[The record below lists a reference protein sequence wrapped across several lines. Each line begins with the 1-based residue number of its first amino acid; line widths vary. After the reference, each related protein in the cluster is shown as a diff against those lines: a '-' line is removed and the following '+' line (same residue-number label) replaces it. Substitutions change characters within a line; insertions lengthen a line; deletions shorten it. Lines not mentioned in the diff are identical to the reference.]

1 MDPAEDVAAAPDS
14 WETADIDGPMSRLV
28 LSARRVSSSPDLAD
42 DDQDHPP
49 PTLSSPQHGPA
60 PSPARDDLVDQ
71 FLREALEKPR
81 ERLSVLRMEQDIVKF
96 ISDPRQ
102 TQFEFQGLPTSYLRL
117 AAHRLAQ
124 HYFLQ
129 SIAIPDNSL
138 PDGTG
143 SRIILRK
150 TSSECRL
157 PAVRLADI
165 PVNLPQEESSSVA
178 KVAIKQRPQKNFH
191 SNHSLSAHSSR
202 DNLQKSVEERK
213 EEYNKARARIFN
225 NSSSINA
232 ADGRPVDEVT
242 LPNTLHRST
251 SLELNSS
258 NRLGQGAEITLE
270 RSLTTTSASSRTNRS
285 KIEKEPA
292 VNRNRQNN
300 RVAIFRDRESERKD
314 PDYDR
319 SYDRYMQRFDPGFG
333 FNGGPYTIQ
342 PLYAPAVTYN
352 TEFPQL
358 GSAHRSPVAVEQQ
371 PRPIAQHIPGSWSA
385 AQAPNAIGYGPPDG
399 AMAPY
404 SPGNAGAPVRSSV
417 FMHAPQQYAMP
428 SRPGVPFVHPQ
439 ESMRPLAQTHQ
450 QQQSEASLRLARPR
464 YCDAGRADRAAYSFG
479 WTLDLKDHECGRER
493 LGSAKRLPAAEEA
506 PRVGSRISPRRPL
519 ARPQAL
525 AEQQSGGGVQW
536 SAAAMSKLQTEVL
549 KDAISQVVAEAR
561 EKNRKFTETIEL
573 QIGLKNY
580 DPQKDKRF
588 SGSVKLPHI
597 PRPKMKVCMLGD
609 AQHVGEAEKIGLD
622 YMDVEAL
629 KKMNKNKKLV
639 KKLAKKYHAFLAS
652 EAIIKQIPR
661 LLGPGLNKAGK
672 FPTLVSHQE
681 SLESKVN
688 ETKATV
694 KFQLKKVLCM
704 GVAVG
709 NLSMEEKQIQQ
720 NIQMSVNFL
729 VSLLKK
735 NWQNVRC
742 LYIKSTMG
750 KPNRVF

>member
-1 MDPAEDVAAAPDS
+1 MEAAEDAAAVAAPES
-14 WETADIDGPMSRLV
+14 WETADLDGAMSRL
-28 LSARRVSSSPDLAD
+28 LLSSSSSSSARRVASSPDLAD
-42 DDQDHPP
+42 DQATAAQMPQQPP
-49 PTLSSPQHGPA
+49 ASA
-60 PSPARDDLVDQ
+60 DDLVAQVDQ

-81 ERLSVLRMEQDIVKF
+81 ERLSVLRMEQDILKF
-96 ISDPRQ
+96 IHDPRQ
-102 TQFEFQGLPTSYLRL
+102 AQFEFQGLPTSYLRL

-129 SIAIPDNSL
+129 SIALPDPSL
-138 PDGTG
+138 PDGTS

-157 PAVRLADI
+157 PAIRLADI
-165 PVNLPQEESSSVA
+165 PVNLPQEESSTVA
-178 KVAIKQRPQKNFH
+178 TKVAIKQRPQKNH
-191 SNHSLSAHSSR
+191 HGGAGAGANLSR
-202 DNLQKSVEERK
+202 GNLQKSVEERK
-213 EEYNKARARIFN
+213 EEYNKARARIF
-225 NSSSINA
+225 SSSSGSGNV
-232 ADGRPVDEVT
+232 ADGRPVDEVI

-251 SLELNSS
+251 SLELNS
-258 NRLGQGAEITLE
+258 NTRYAEVSEATLE
-270 RSLTTTSASSRTNRS
+270 RSLTSTASSSRSNRS
-285 KIEKEPA
+285 RIDKEPP
-292 VNRNRQNN
+292 VSRGRQGN
-300 RVAIFRDRESERKD
+300 RVAIFRDRDSERKD

-319 SYDRYMQRFDPGFG
+319 NYDRYMQRFDPGFG
-333 FNGGPYTIQ
+333 FNGGAYTIQ

-358 GSAHRSPVAVEQQ
+358 GSPQMSPVAVEQQ
-371 PRPIAQHIPGSWSA
+371 PHPMAQHMPGPWSP
-385 AQAPNAIGYGPPDG
+385 AQSPNAIGYRPADG
-399 AMAPY
+399 AMPPY
-404 SPGNAGAPVRSSV
+404 SPGQAGAPVSVRSSV
-417 FMHAPQQYAMP
+417 FMHASQQYAMP
-428 SRPGVPFVHPQ
+428 SRPGVTFVHPQ
-439 ESMRPLAQTHQ
+439 DSMRPFAQTHQ
-450 QQQSEASLRLARPR
+450 QQQAEASLRLARPR
-464 YCDAGRADRAAYSFG
+464 KLSTEA
-479 WTLDLKDHECGRER
+479 LK
-493 LGSAKRLPAAEEA
+493 EA
-506 PRVGSRISPRRPL
+506 I
-519 ARPQAL
+519 
-525 AEQQSGGGVQW
+525 
-536 SAAAMSKLQTEVL
+536 T
-549 KDAISQVVAEAR
+549 QVVTEAK

-588 SGSVKLPHI
+588 SGSVKLPHV
-597 PRPKMKVCMLGD
+597 PRPKMRVCMLGD

-622 YMDVEAL
+622 SMDVEAL

-639 KKLAKKYHAFLAS
+639 KRLAKKYHAFLAS

-672 FPTLVSHQE
+672 FPTLVSHSE
-681 SLESKVN
+681 SLEAKVN
-688 ETKATV
+688 ETKATI

-750 KPNRVF
+750 KPARVF

>member
-1 MDPAEDVAAAPDS
+1 MEAAEDAAAVAAPES
-14 WETADIDGPMSRLV
+14 WETADLDGAMSRL
-28 LSARRVSSSPDLAD
+28 LLSSSSSSSARRVASSPDLAD
-42 DDQDHPP
+42 DQATAAQMPQQPP
-49 PTLSSPQHGPA
+49 ASA
-60 PSPARDDLVDQ
+60 DDLVAQVDQ

-81 ERLSVLRMEQDIVKF
+81 ERLSVLRMEQDILKF
-96 ISDPRQ
+96 IHDPRQ
-102 TQFEFQGLPTSYLRL
+102 AQFEFQGLPTSYLRL

-129 SIAIPDNSL
+129 SIALPDPSL
-138 PDGTG
+138 PDGTS

-157 PAVRLADI
+157 PAIRLADI
-165 PVNLPQEESSSVA
+165 PVNLPQEESSTVA
-178 KVAIKQRPQKNFH
+178 TKVAIKQRPQKNH
-191 SNHSLSAHSSR
+191 HGGAGAGANLSR
-202 DNLQKSVEERK
+202 GNLQKSVEERK
-213 EEYNKARARIFN
+213 EEYNKARARIF
-225 NSSSINA
+225 SSSSGSGNV
-232 ADGRPVDEVT
+232 ADGRPVDEVI

-251 SLELNSS
+251 SLELNS
-258 NRLGQGAEITLE
+258 NTRYAEVSEATLE
-270 RSLTTTSASSRTNRS
+270 RSLTSTASSSRSNRS
-285 KIEKEPA
+285 RIDKEPP
-292 VNRNRQNN
+292 VSRGRQGN
-300 RVAIFRDRESERKD
+300 RVAIFRDRDSERKD

-319 SYDRYMQRFDPGFG
+319 NYDRYMQRFDPGFG
-333 FNGGPYTIQ
+333 FNGGAYTIQ

-358 GSAHRSPVAVEQQ
+358 GSPQMSPVAVEQQ
-371 PRPIAQHIPGSWSA
+371 PHPMAQHMPGPWSP
-385 AQAPNAIGYGPPDG
+385 AQSPNAIGYRPADG
-399 AMAPY
+399 AMPPY
-404 SPGNAGAPVRSSV
+404 SPGQAGAPVSVRSSV
-417 FMHAPQQYAMP
+417 FMHASQQYAMP
-428 SRPGVPFVHPQ
+428 SRPGVTFVHPQ
-439 ESMRPLAQTHQ
+439 DSMRPFAQTHQ
-450 QQQSEASLRLARPR
+450 QQQAEASLRLARPR
-464 YCDAGRADRAAYSFG
+464 SNAIVLTFY
-479 WTLDLKDHECGRER
+479 TLLC
-493 LGSAKRLPAAEEA
+493 
-506 PRVGSRISPRRPL
+506 
-519 ARPQAL
+519 
-525 AEQQSGGGVQW
+525 
-536 SAAAMSKLQTEVL
+536 SKLSTEAL
-549 KDAISQVVAEAR
+549 KEAITQVVTEAK

-588 SGSVKLPHI
+588 SGSVKLPHV
-597 PRPKMKVCMLGD
+597 PRPKMRVCMLGD

-622 YMDVEAL
+622 SMDVEAL

-639 KKLAKKYHAFLAS
+639 KRLAKKYHAFLAS

-672 FPTLVSHQE
+672 FPTLVSHSE
-681 SLESKVN
+681 SLEAKVN
-688 ETKATV
+688 ETKATI

-750 KPNRVF
+750 KPARVF